1 MNKEL
6 EQFKK
11 ENCSKCTKN
20 IDCKIIRQV
29 DGKLTCTEEEQN
41 MVQCLIDNKV
51 CPATNKRCKNC
62 SLEDCKRTIEM
73 IETQE
78 EREDK
83 WKRKLIN
90 VQLPEQ
96 CKNCS
101 FLEVINL
108 DEQIVRCPYR
118 VKERCLI
125 K

>member
-1 MNKEL
+1 ME
-6 EQFKK
+6 
-11 ENCSKCTKN
+11 
-20 IDCKIIRQV
+20 
-29 DGKLTCTEEEQN
+29 
-41 MVQCLIDNKV
+41 QCLIDNKV

-83 WKRKLIN
+83 WKRKLIK
-90 VQLPEQ
+90 VQLQEQ

-118 VKERCLI
+118 IKERCLI

>member
-1 MNKEL
+1 MEK
-6 EQFKK
+6 
-11 ENCSKCTKN
+11 
-20 IDCKIIRQV
+20 
-29 DGKLTCTEEEQN
+29 
-41 MVQCLIDNKV
+41 CLIDNKI

-78 EREDK
+78 ESENR
-83 WKRKLIN
+83 WKKKLIE

-101 FLEVINL
+101 FLEIIDLNKQV
-108 DEQIVRCPYR
+108 VRCSYLI
-118 VKERCLI
+118 KDKCLI

>member
-1 MNKEL
+1 ME
-6 EQFKK
+6 
-11 ENCSKCTKN
+11 
-20 IDCKIIRQV
+20 
-29 DGKLTCTEEEQN
+29 
-41 MVQCLIDNKV
+41 QCLIDNKV

-62 SLEDCKRTIEM
+62 SLDDCKRTIEM

-78 EREDK
+78 EREEK

-90 VQLPEQ
+90 VQLSEQ

-118 VKERCLI
+118 IKERCLI

>member
-1 MNKEL
+1 ME
-6 EQFKK
+6 
-11 ENCSKCTKN
+11 
-20 IDCKIIRQV
+20 
-29 DGKLTCTEEEQN
+29 
-41 MVQCLIDNKV
+41 QCLIDNKV

-78 EREDK
+78 EREEK
-83 WKRKLIN
+83 WKRKLIK
-90 VQLPEQ
+90 VQLQEQ

-118 VKERCLI
+118 IKERCLI

>member
-1 MNKEL
+1 
-6 EQFKK
+6 
-11 ENCSKCTKN
+11 
-20 IDCKIIRQV
+20 
-29 DGKLTCTEEEQN
+29 
-41 MVQCLIDNKV
+41 MVQCWIDNKV

-83 WKRKLIN
+83 WKRKLIK
-90 VQLPEQ
+90 VQLQEQ

-108 DEQIVRCPYR
+108 DKQIVRCPYL
-118 VKERCLI
+118 VKNKCLI